1 MASETQN
8 VYISNHRFL
17 YWFFVFKINLLLLLI
32 QYMYIRFC
40 TEYGDIHV
48 VLKEEEEKE
57 NQIYGNKAEKQAKNF
72 ARTKSVHVRNETV
85 SVTKRCEDSLN
96 WDPYLDTFLKK
107 IKDRFLYETLYVN
120 SINIYK
126 MIIYFFLQ
134 IFNSRRYKFH
144 NLIVCFFIFFL
155 TT

>member
-1 MASETQN
+1 
-8 VYISNHRFL
+8 
-17 YWFFVFKINLLLLLI
+17 
-32 QYMYIRFC
+32 MYIRFC

-85 SVTKRCEDSLN
+85 SVTKRCEDNLN

-107 IKDRFLYETLYVN
+107 IKDRFLYETLYTC
-120 SINIYK
+120 K
-126 MIIYFFLQ
+126 
-134 IFNSRRYKFH
+134 FNKY
-144 NLIVCFFIFFL
+144 L
-155 TT
+155 

>member
-1 MASETQN
+1 
-8 VYISNHRFL
+8 
-17 YWFFVFKINLLLLLI
+17 
-32 QYMYIRFC
+32 MYIRFC

-85 SVTKRCEDSLN
+85 SVTKRCEDNLN

-107 IKDRFLYETLYVN
+107 SRIDFCMKHYIHVN

-126 MIIYFFLQ
+126 MIIY
-134 IFNSRRYKFH
+134 
-144 NLIVCFFIFFL
+144 IFFANIQF
-155 TT
+155 